1 MGSKNGREEKNQEIA
16 VMLRKMPGKNINN
29 V

>member
-1 MGSKNGREEKNQEIA
+1 MESKNGREEKNQEIA
-16 VMLRKMPGKNINN
+16 VMLRKMSGNNTNN